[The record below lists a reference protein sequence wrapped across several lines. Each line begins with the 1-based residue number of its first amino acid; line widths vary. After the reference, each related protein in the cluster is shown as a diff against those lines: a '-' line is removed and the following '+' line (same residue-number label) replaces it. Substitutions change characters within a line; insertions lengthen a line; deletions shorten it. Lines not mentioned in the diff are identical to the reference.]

1 MEKIKLVLADD
12 HQLILDGIRALLHDS
27 EKIEIIAE
35 AANGQELIDYV
46 KVLSPDVALIDIDM
60 PVKDG
65 FAALEEIASASSTTK
80 CIMLTMHNEKG
91 LVEKAIEMGASG
103 YLLKTSNKEQLQV
116 AIEKVYQGEPVF
128 LKANETNNNQ
138 SSHFQYSDANS
149 ELIELTQREREILK
163 LIIEGFS
170 NKEIGDKLHISNR
183 TVDTHRTNM
192 MKKLDVHNLA
202 GLIRFAIKHKMV

>member
-60 PVKDG
+60 PIKDG
-65 FAALEEIASASSTTK
+65 FAALEEIVSISPTTK

-91 LVEKAIEMGASG
+91 LVEKAIDMGASG
-103 YLLKTSNKEQLQV
+103 YLLKTSNKEQLQA
-116 AIEKVYQGEPVF
+116 AIEKVFRGEPVF
-128 LKANETNNNQ
+128 LKANEISNNQ
-138 SSHFQYSDANS
+138 SSHFQYLDANS

-202 GLIRFAIKHKMV
+202 GLIRFAMKHKMV

>member
-65 FAALEEIASASSTTK
+65 FAALEEIANTSPTTR
-80 CIMLTMHNEKG
+80 CIMLTMHNEQG

-103 YLLKTSNKEQLQV
+103 YLLKTSNKEQLQA
-116 AIEKVYQGEPVF
+116 AIEKVFRGEPVF
-128 LKANETNNNQ
+128 LKANETNNQ
-138 SSHFQYSDANS
+138 SHHFQYSDTDS

-202 GLIRFAIKHKMV
+202 GLIRFAMKHKMV

>member
-1 MEKIKLVLADD
+1 MEKIKLILADD

-46 KVLSPDVALIDIDM
+46 KVLRPDVALIDIDM

-65 FAALEEIASASSTTK
+65 FAALEEIVNISPTTK

-103 YLLKTSNKEQLQV
+103 YLLKTSNKEQLQS
-116 AIEKVYQGEPVF
+116 AIEKVFRGEPVF
-128 LKANETNNNQ
+128 LKANEISNNQ
-138 SSHFQYSDANS
+138 SSHFQYLDANS

-202 GLIRFAIKHKMV
+202 GLIRFAMKHKMV